1 MPATLDELIAK
12 PQQAPTLDE
21 LAGAQKPMTLDELGG
36 RPFVESVNVLERL
49 PVERAKIEEQK
60 KQVAAGEPLG
70 LEYAYSQPEFFA
82 DPSGFDLPRPKRTGQ
97 TQFLADINWAEHRT
111 NLAPEL
117 KQNFIQARTLQRQKE
132 VIGELHDQIQSRYD
146 MGVYQ
151 GELEKQTGKF
161 WTKTGKRWER
171 GKLQL
176 AGGLA
181 HLAGDVTR
189 VATAGKYGKTADDWA
204 RMFWDV
210 QQKAPEYAALEETL
224 IDKYFGSAVETAP
237 FMLAAMAP
245 AAMTGGATIPSTLGS
260 FLVSYG
266 VEGNTSYQSAK
277 DRGASERD
285 ARIRGVVVG
294 MINGGIEVA
303 GGGGG
308 KYFKNRAIAATMTKL
323 QKVKHFGKHA
333 LTNALREGLAE
344 ELPQEAVQ
352 IVAGGDVP
360 HKADGSVDY
369 GMIAK
374 RLVDSAVMGTMLGG
388 IMDPSITGAKYLAT
402 YRRKALGEIPP
413 VQKPGEPAL
422 SPEEYESQRYNLL
435 LERAGAG
442 DRAAIDSL
450 NEMQQGAA
458 LPTYEDLLDR
468 ISQGDL
474 SAAEEIQAGRYY
486 TGARPTGATVSQ
498 IVQPEGVPGAE
509 AARIQPG
516 AVKKPPLK
524 AKIVAPKPVGLQ
536 TPPTPTVTTPQ
547 AVSPIETVA
556 KPTNLTEIKSRLD
569 TAYNKRNAK
578 EFQRIIKEELAPL
591 PASFEKNSTQG
602 MAEVALMHLKEQAPA
617 PVAEKAEQPSYGM
630 AHRPSYEGMPPAH
643 NLLEGDAIPK
653 DVYEHPEWSIASG
666 RNLSADKAAKESWD
680 VLRKIRGHPEAE
692 VTVYRATPKKELNT
706 GDWVTFSKEYAK
718 QSLEPKSAEKV
729 YSFKV
734 KAKDVFFAGDD
745 INEFGYYPGKQVSP
759 APAAEKAVKQ
769 APAPEGKAYGA
780 ENKGVTQ
787 AEYDEIKKRQAKDKG
802 KLKGGREAGGTILF
816 NPQEWSDAVKI
827 GMYHLEA
834 GARAFKEW
842 SAKMIGDF
850 GEDISPHL
858 DKLWATIRPTE
869 PPTRDSA
876 TAFGTPIL
884 AKPIPGGKERGFI
897 TSVKEQ
903 FPDLEM
909 RIAGQYIPRS
919 TDELGM
925 KAANLVKDDIDAAE
939 NLVKK
944 GMDDKAVATAAE
956 LIKHYS
962 ETRQWQRAADVAH
975 EIAPKLT
982 EAGRTVQAAYLLS
995 LQTPEGLLRFAAR
1008 EIEKYNEQIKKRRG
1022 NLLGLKKPVPN
1033 LTPQQTKEILTEAE
1047 KVKKMPDGPGKARA
1061 WQKVQERIDKL
1072 IPSTFWDKI
1081 VAVRNAGL
1089 LTGIKT
1095 SGLNIT
1101 ANLAHGISEIAADV
1115 PGSMVDSVVSL
1126 FTGERALVFT
1136 VRGTGRGGIKG
1147 AKTGWDYLT
1156 TGFDERNI
1164 GAKLDYKKTNWGKN
1178 PIWRALGAYTDATF
1192 RLMGAEDQMFYYTA
1206 LARSL
1211 NSQAMAQAKNAN
1223 LRGKAAKTFIEKLI
1237 AAPTN
1242 EMMEP
1247 AILEAQTAVFQN
1259 HTLIGD
1265 LGTTIR
1271 KMPGGKWMLPF
1282 VRTPA
1287 AVAMQI
1293 INYSP
1298 VGGVRTIL
1306 ENIGRGRFDQRAFSK
1321 GMGRSI
1327 LGTVPLVIGGALL
1340 KAGLMALD
1348 RPKTERERELWAVE
1362 GRQANSIKI
1371 NGKWRRANILG
1382 PVGGVLLLGGHFQ
1395 RALQETGSPSA
1406 AMLKAATA
1414 MSKSFSEE
1422 TFLTGFRQVLDIFQD
1437 PTRYGVSTFNN
1448 LAGSL
1453 VPTLV
1458 ADIARASD
1466 SVERRATTAL
1476 GAMKARI
1483 PGLRQTLPPRVTIF
1497 GQDLPRYGGNILEVM
1512 ADPTRPAK
1520 INQDIVIDEMRRL
1533 WGNDVKVSPTLLGDK
1548 QGYKNLTP
1556 DENTRLWRRAGEL
1569 TYGKLFQIVTAPNYP
1584 RLKDKDKGQAVEKIT
1599 QVMKDFARAELA
1611 VQILLNEPAA
1621 TRIKR
1626 YKELRDGGLVTQDIE
1641 DLIKK
1646 YF

>member
-1 MPATLDELIAK
+1 
-12 PQQAPTLDE
+12 
-21 LAGAQKPMTLDELGG
+21 
-36 RPFVESVNVLERL
+36 
-49 PVERAKIEEQK
+49 
-60 KQVAAGEPLG
+60 
-70 LEYAYSQPEFFA
+70 
-82 DPSGFDLPRPKRTGQ
+82 
-97 TQFLADINWAEHRT
+97 
-111 NLAPEL
+111 
-117 KQNFIQARTLQRQKE
+117 
-132 VIGELHDQIQSRYD
+132 
-146 MGVYQ
+146 
-151 GELEKQTGKF
+151 
-161 WTKTGKRWER
+161 
-171 GKLQL
+171 
-176 AGGLA
+176 
-181 HLAGDVTR
+181 
-189 VATAGKYGKTADDWA
+189 
-204 RMFWDV
+204 
-210 QQKAPEYAALEETL
+210 
-224 IDKYFGSAVETAP
+224 
-237 FMLAAMAP
+237 
-245 AAMTGGATIPSTLGS
+245 
-260 FLVSYG
+260 
-266 VEGNTSYQSAK
+266 
-277 DRGASERD
+277 
-285 ARIRGVVVG
+285 
-294 MINGGIEVA
+294 
-303 GGGGG
+303 
-308 KYFKNRAIAATMTKL
+308 
-323 QKVKHFGKHA
+323 
-333 LTNALREGLAE
+333 
-344 ELPQEAVQ
+344 
-352 IVAGGDVP
+352 
-360 HKADGSVDY
+360 
-369 GMIAK
+369 
-374 RLVDSAVMGTMLGG
+374 MLGG

-442 DRAAIDSL
+442 DQGAIDSL
-450 NEMQQGAA
+450 NDIQQGAA

-468 ISQGDL
+468 IAQGDL
-474 SAAEEIQAGRYY
+474 AAAAEIQEGRYFR
-486 TGARPTGATVSQ
+486 GAKPKVGPTGQ
-498 IVQPEGVPGAE
+498 MFQQEGVPGAE
-509 AARIQPG
+509 AARIAQM
-516 AVKKPPLK
+516 ASKKPPRG

-536 TPPTPTVTTPQ
+536 TLPTPTVTTR
-547 AVSPIETVA
+547 
-556 KPTNLTEIKSRLD
+556 PTT
-569 TAYNKRNAK
+569 
-578 EFQRIIKEELAPL
+578 
-591 PASFEKNSTQG
+591 G
-602 MAEVALMHLKEQAPA
+602 GQAPQGEIA
-617 PVAEKAEQPSYGM
+617 AA
-630 AHRPSYEGMPPAH
+630 PPAP
-643 NLLEGDAIPK
+643 A
-653 DVYEHPEWSIASG
+653 
-666 RNLSADKAAKESWD
+666 
-680 VLRKIRGHPEAE
+680 
-692 VTVYRATPKKELNT
+692 
-706 GDWVTFSKEYAK
+706 
-718 QSLEPKSAEKV
+718 AEKV
-729 YSFKV
+729 VEKIAAQEAAKGLKGFDRFAAYQRGKIDAMAAKYGLTISGGKVQSGSHYLTVHHPEVTFPAATAYTGPTTKITFTIRISNHKSELQASEAKFKILP
-734 KAKDVFFAGDD
+734 G
-745 INEFGYYPGKQVSP
+745 NEKEILAQIEQEMIRRKSGGQMTPFTETAAPP

-769 APAPEGKAYGA
+769 APVRQRDLIGRPVLQGGAAGKQTELLDKEQYRTPPPDLKGQQKMWGA

-1047 KVKKMPDGPGKARA
+1047 KVKKIPDGPGKARA